1 MKTKKRVII
10 FGATGTIGA
19 YACDELVRNFDIIA
33 VGHRSSDNGFFADYG
48 IRYFSVDIR
57 EKEGFAK
64 LPVDDVHGIVH
75 LAGSIPARMKGYNPQ
90 EYIDTVMTGTLNV
103 LDYSLLCKADRIV
116 FAQSISDVAYLCDR
130 EDSVIPSDVISRF
143 PLNNDHSVYSICKTA
158 AVNLIEHYYRRYGLK
173 RFVLRLPNIYL
184 YHPNPMYFYD
194 GVEKWQG
201 YRLMIEKAKKS
212 EPLEVWGNPNRFRD
226 MVYIKDCVQMIQKSL
241 EAVDCAGGVY
251 NVGTGVG
258 VTLEDQ
264 IKGIIQVFSPSDKK
278 SAIIYRPEK
287 QDAAQYIFDISKPSS
302 ELGYSPKYDY
312 ISYLEDMKM
321 EMSLNR
327 FEKLWGKNRV

>member
-1 MKTKKRVII
+1 MSKKRIVI

-19 YACDELVRNFDIIA
+19 YACVELVKYFDVVA
-33 VGHRSSDNGFFADYG
+33 VGHRVSDNGFFSEYG
-48 IRYFSVDIR
+48 IDYFSVDIR
-57 EKEGFAK
+57 KKDDFVK
-64 LPVDDVHGIVH
+64 LPFNNVFGIVH

-103 LDYSLLCKADRIV
+103 LDYSLSCKADRIV
-116 FAQSISDVAYLCDR
+116 FTQSISDVAYLCDKD
-130 EDSVIPSDVISRF
+130 DSVIPSDIISKF
-143 PLNNDHSVYSICKTA
+143 PHNNDHSIYSICKTA
-158 AVNLIEHYYRRYGLK
+158 AVNLIEHYFYKYGLK

-184 YHPNPMYFYD
+184 FHPNPMYYYD

-212 EPLEVWGNPNRFRD
+212 EPIEVWGDPKRFRD
-226 MVYIKDCVQMIQKSL
+226 IVYVKDCVQMIQKSL
-241 EAVDCAGGVY
+241 EVSCCNGGIY

-264 IKGIIQVFSPSDKK
+264 IKGIIQVFSPIKNQS
-278 SAIIYRPEK
+278 SIIYRPE
-287 QDAAQYIFDISKPSS
+287 QQNATQYIFDISKPSS

-312 ISYLEDMKM
+312 ITYLEDMKM

-327 FEKLWGKNRV
+327 FEKLWGKSRV